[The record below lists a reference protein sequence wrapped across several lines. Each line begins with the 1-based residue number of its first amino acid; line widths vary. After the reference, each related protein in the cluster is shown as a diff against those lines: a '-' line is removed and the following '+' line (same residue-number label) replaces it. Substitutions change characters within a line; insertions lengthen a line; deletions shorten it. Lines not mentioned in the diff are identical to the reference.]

1 MTVQVR
7 NKYFFKL
14 QHTYICIWVQTHDS
28 TYSNAIN
35 IILGVAIDDSN
46 DEGIILIKK
55 KGKVK
60 MLQDEIESRE
70 KDLNFE
76 KVNKIE
82 LCKAWL

>member
-1 MTVQVR
+1 MQVC
-7 NKYFFKL
+7 NEFFKIAKHL
-14 QHTYICIWVQTHDS
+14 HLWLQTHAS
-28 TYSNAIN
+28 ICFETEH
-35 IILGVAIDDSN
+35 IILGVAIDDPN

-76 KVNKIE
+76 KVNCNYTNIYIVSYK
-82 LCKAWL
+82 

>member
-1 MTVQVR
+1 M
-7 NKYFFKL
+7 L
-14 QHTYICIWVQTHDS
+14 QTHEYICS
-28 TYSNAIN
+28 
-35 IILGVAIDDSN
+35 ILGVAIDDPN

-60 MLQDEIESRE
+60 MLQDEIESQE

-82 LCKAWL
+82 LCKDQL

>member
-1 MTVQVR
+1 MT
-7 NKYFFKL
+7 NIFELATHIY
-14 QHTYICIWVQTHDS
+14 YQTHDS
-28 TYSNAIN
+28 TCSNGKH

-82 LCKAWL
+82 LCKAWLYMLVL